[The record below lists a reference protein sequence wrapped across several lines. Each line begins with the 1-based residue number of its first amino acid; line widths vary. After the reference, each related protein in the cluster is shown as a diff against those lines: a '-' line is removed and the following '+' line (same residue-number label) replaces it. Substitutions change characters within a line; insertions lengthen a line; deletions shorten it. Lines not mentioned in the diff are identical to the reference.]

1 MILNSNIFITTRK
14 IFLQK
19 HSQLTPVD
27 LHLRKRIE
35 VWSKISQKSGVLA
48 KMQHNRILSL
58 FAKPSKS
65 KSIGIER

>member
-58 FAKPSKS
+58 FAKHSKS
-65 KSIGIER
+65 ESIGIER